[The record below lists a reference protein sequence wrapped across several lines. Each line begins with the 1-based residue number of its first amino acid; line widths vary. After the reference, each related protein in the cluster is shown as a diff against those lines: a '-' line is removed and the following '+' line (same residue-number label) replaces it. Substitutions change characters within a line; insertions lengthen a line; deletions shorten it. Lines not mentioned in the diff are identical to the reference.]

1 MGKSEKIYDNMM
13 KEGLRKYKLEL
24 IYKNLLL
31 NYERIIKKENLKSI
45 IKNQRQFVVAMDLQG
60 KYKNRHSSIIL
71 LEQYNNAKNKSIA
84 FEQLT
89 NSMRNKKLF
98 RTE

>member
-13 KEGLRKYKLEL
+13 KEGLRKFKLEL

-31 NYERIIKKENLKSI
+31 NYEKIIKKESLKSI
-45 IKNQRQFVVAMDLQG
+45 IKNQRQFVVAMELPG
-60 KYKNRHSSIIL
+60 KYKNRHSSILL
-71 LEQYNNAKNKSIA
+71 LEQYKNAKDKSRA

-89 NSMRNKKLF
+89 NSLRNKKLF
-98 RTE
+98 RIE